1 MSMTEDVSGRLFLD
15 FSSRKLQQLAG
26 RIDVCLAKL
35 GDEQV
40 WARNGGH
47 ENAVGNLVLHLCGNV
62 RQWIISSI
70 GGAPDARRR
79 EEEFAARGDVGR
91 KELRESLQAT
101 VSQATTVIAAL
112 NTRRLSDRL
121 LIQEMDVSVLA
132 AIYHVVEHFAM
143 HAGQI
148 IFITKMRT
156 GLPMDFSQDPRL
168 EQLAP

>member
-1 MSMTEDVSGRLFLD
+1 MTTTEDASGRLFLE

-26 RIDVCLAKL
+26 RIDICLAKL
-35 GDEQV
+35 SDEQV
-40 WARNGGH
+40 WARNGEH
-47 ENAVGNLVLHLCGNV
+47 ENAVGNLVLHLSGNV
-62 RQWIISSI
+62 RQWITSSI

-79 EEEFAARGDVGR
+79 DDEFSARGNISR
-91 KELRESLQAT
+91 KELREHLQAT

-112 NTRRLSDRL
+112 NTKRLSDRL
-121 LIQEMDVSVLA
+121 VIQGVDVSVLA

-148 IFITKMRT
+148 IFITKTRT
-156 GLPMDFSQDPRL
+156 GLPLDFSQDPRL